1 VSCVALGVA
10 QCRDSLLGEVLALT
24 ARIDRQVD
32 EQRWE
37 GVDDLVR
44 ARQRTMQRLFDLVD
58 RDNPLRADE
67 RARLRGVFD
76 SMQENLQ
83 LLSLAR
89 DTAAARVR
97 EHRTGGR
104 ALRAYTQ
111 G

>member
-1 VSCVALGVA
+1 MSGIELSHA
-10 QCRDSLLGEVLALT
+10 QRRDSLLGEVLALT

-32 EQRWE
+32 EQCWE

-44 ARQRTMQRLFDLVD
+44 ARQRTMQRLFDVID
-58 RDNPLRADE
+58 SDNPLCAQE
-67 RARLRGVFD
+67 RAQLCEVFD

-97 EHRTGGR
+97 THRTGGR
-104 ALRAYTQ
+104 ALKAYTQ